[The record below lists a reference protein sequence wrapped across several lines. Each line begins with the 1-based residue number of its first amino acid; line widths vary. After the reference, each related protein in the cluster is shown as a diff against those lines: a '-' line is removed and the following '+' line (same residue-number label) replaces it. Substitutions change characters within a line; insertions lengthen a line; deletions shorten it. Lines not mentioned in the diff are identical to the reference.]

1 MYSVFPTPGTAA
13 PTLYL
18 DVFRGTARPGA
29 HTASRRP
36 VASEPRQAAPTELS
50 ENTSNSQ
57 QRASY
62 EAKTEGNASQTL
74 THTRCHVNW
83 SCQSGLG
90 GRRAPPAA
98 EKPRGTLVPSTA
110 AAAAQSR
117 GGSAWR
123 EPSSPTPTPQ
133 RQSSDILGPRGGA
146 RPRGLHFGALCEV
159 LSAPG
164 HWTHSPS
171 SACGSAPWWTL
182 QECQVRGASEGWRRW
197 RGFRV

>member
-1 MYSVFPTPGTAA
+1 MNNIQRDSPA
-13 PTLYL
+13 
-18 DVFRGTARPGA
+18 RGTQPAGGPWRLSPDGPLPRNSQRTPT
-29 HTASRRP
+29 TA
-36 VASEPRQAAPTELS
+36 
-50 ENTSNSQ
+50 Q

-62 EAKTEGNASQTL
+62 EAQTEGNAIQTR
-74 THTRCHVNW
+74 THTRCRVNC

-98 EKPRGTLVPSTA
+98 EKPRGALVPST